1 MINKL
6 LVNTLIQN
14 QILWLKTILK
24 NCCLLQLLLCTILHV
39 YIHNSDLPVNLHT
52 GDMYLNPVKH
62 CSPISQGYC
71 FQHISSNQFAAMKE
85 TKGKRLK

>member
-1 MINKL
+1 MINEV

-14 QILWLKTILK
+14 QILWLKTIK
-24 NCCLLQLLLCTILHV
+24 NCRLLQLLLCMILHV
-39 YIHNSDLPVNLHT
+39 YIHDSDLPVNLHT

-62 CSPISQGYC
+62 CSPISQGYY